1 MGKGPGRKGG
11 SSKVVPTTTTRRD
24 SKKKAQDRKQAV
36 AAAQAAKEDTADD
49 KNGRDD
55 DKKAAVSEAVAEA
68 SSNDG
73 SAEDSQK
80 EGSGAED
87 TVDEDDDDSEK
98 DEPPKKPLAFPDGL
112 PDTVLAAKLART
124 KDRTTEPAR
133 DDHPAPTQAEGLPAK
148 RATVP
153 VIGKRLSDSQQGG
166 GASPKGSK
174 PRKSAE
180 GTVTIKQSQWD
191 TLMDKIDKMDKSVP
205 QVTV

>member
-1 MGKGPGRKGG
+1 MGGVPCPWFTL
-11 SSKVVPTTTTRRD
+11 SKIIL
-24 SKKKAQDRKQAV
+24 SAV
-36 AAAQAAKEDTADD
+36 RAC
-49 KNGRDD
+49 RFY
-55 DKKAAVSEAVAEA
+55 
-68 SSNDG
+68 
-73 SAEDSQK
+73 
-80 EGSGAED
+80 
-87 TVDEDDDDSEK
+87 
-98 DEPPKKPLAFPDGL
+98 LC
-112 PDTVLAAKLART
+112 
-124 KDRTTEPAR
+124 
-133 DDHPAPTQAEGLPAK
+133 DHPAPVQAEGLPAK